1 MTWEYKPSSEADDPA
16 DEKKLAQLSEELR
29 MVKYRQKPKVDPKRL
44 FGYNVPWGGSDCSQ
58 CFFRGD
64 PRYKENLGRCLILEA
79 KGYHAHQK
87 VLPHPT
93 VSETCPYFVS
103 LEEMVIRSSETNRKR
118 LLMSNLRAKLN
129 YRKKNNMPLRK
140 LVDKEEEERNKESLE
155 KQQYTRNLLVGL
167 ETIGW
172 WNNMAIPIRKDV
184 AKDIRDENKT
194 YIPNKDWGYLDETKR
209 KLVLEWKKKYFAT
222 RYKAF
227 LEGAKHE

>member
-1 MTWEYKPSSEADDPA
+1 
-16 DEKKLAQLSEELR
+16 
-29 MVKYRQKPKVDPKRL
+29 
-44 FGYNVPWGGSDCSQ
+44 
-58 CFFRGD
+58 
-64 PRYKENLGRCLILEA
+64 
-79 KGYHAHQK
+79 
-87 VLPHPT
+87 
-93 VSETCPYFVS
+93 
-103 LEEMVIRSSETNRKR
+103 
-118 LLMSNLRAKLN
+118 MSNLRAKLN